1 MNIKDNI
8 RAEMDLRNMRLADL
22 ARAASIP
29 YKTLQ
34 RQLDGAKLTANTISA
49 VAAAFGLSEA
59 ELYDP
64 PIIQIPENTL
74 PKTTR
79 IAYQVLFG
87 SFASNNIRRVEQFFT
102 DNAIFISPHY
112 TNPNW
117 PIILHQSLPTMKWRD
132 VMKINAEHAQQI
144 SPQIEITACH
154 RYSDNKAFVAM
165 ITKDQVGQNQTT
177 LTRTINLFTFQ
188 KALES
193 DGNQITSYYWFI
205 NGTHDSIVSFAPNS
219 NGAYYS
225 QKRD

>member
-8 RAEMDLRNMRLADL
+8 RAEMDLRNMRLGEL

-64 PIIQIPENTL
+64 PIIQIPENAL

-117 PIILHQSLPTMKWRD
+117 PFIHHQNVPTIKWRD
-132 VMKINAEHAQQI
+132 VMQINAEHAQQT
-144 SPQIEITACH
+144 SPQIEIIDCY
-154 RYSDNKAFVAM
+154 RYSNNEAFVTM
-165 ITKDQVGQNQTT
+165 IT
-177 LTRTINLFTFQ
+177 
-188 KALES
+188 
-193 DGNQITSYYWFI
+193 
-205 NGTHDSIVSFAPNS
+205 
-219 NGAYYS
+219 
-225 QKRD
+225 RDKHE